1 MSFTIPQVALQR
13 VIQAGLTSLKN
24 NQDAFN
30 QIFDFYLHEQMEDD
44 YGQEYVDQIWTWF
57 SNIRI
62 PVVQAWAFNKTRI
75 PGVSIHLAQEIEDES
90 KAAIGDFLGNDYEA
104 ESEMGVGVFTVNL
117 DIGIH
122 ADKTGD
128 EVLWLYY
135 LVSYAL
141 FTQKRLA
148 EDLGIELHTFS
159 GSDYNRETNKLPDNI
174 WSRWIRFKCT
184 VENHWESTKFN
195 EIDSVDSNVYTDN
208 P

>member
-1 MSFTIPQVALQR
+1 
-13 VIQAGLTSLKN
+13 
-24 NQDAFN
+24 
-30 QIFDFYLHEQMEDD
+30 
-44 YGQEYVDQIWTWF
+44 
-57 SNIRI
+57 
-62 PVVQAWAFNKTRI
+62 VVQAWAFNKTRI
-75 PGVSIHLAQEIEDES
+75 PGISVHLAQEMEDEN
-90 KAAIGDFLGNDYEA
+90 KAAIGDFLGVDYEE

-135 LVSYAL
+135 LVNYSL

-148 EDLGIELHTFS
+148 EDLGIKLHTFN
-159 GSDYNRETNKLPDNI
+159 GSDYNRENSKLPDNI

-184 VENHWESTKFN
+184 VENHWASIPFN
-195 EIDSVDSNVYTDN
+195 DIDDVETDVDAQSNLYDDDDEIYDITATIRDE